1 MTNMIKMTPLPPN
14 VLIVDDAPANLE
26 LLAGILRERG
36 IEPRPVL
43 SGQLAIVAARADPP
57 DLILLDINMP
67 VMNGFEVYARL
78 KADATFKDIPVIFI
92 TALMETADKLKAFSM
107 GAVDYVTKPF
117 QAEEVCARV
126 ETHLRLRKLQR
137 DMTTYNNH
145 LEELVQEKI
154 KEISR
159 SQMATIFALAKLA
172 ESRDSDTGQHLE
184 RVQVLSRILACELRS
199 IPMYAGIITD
209 HYLETLYQA
218 APLHDIGK
226 VGIPDAIL
234 LKPGKL
240 SPAEFDEM
248 KRHTGFGAETL
259 KSVQSEYPGNSFIEM
274 GIDIAQSHHEKFDGS
289 GYPFGLKGEA
299 IPLSASIV
307 ALADVYDA
315 MRSKR
320 PYKSALSHVEAT
332 DFIIQ
337 SGGKHFNP
345 HIVAAFI
352 RRSGDFAALYP
363 VACRRVSGLESFLTL
378 GGNNHSVGSGSSIPC
393 A

>member
-1 MTNMIKMTPLPPN
+1 MMNKTPLPPN

-43 SGQLAIVAARADPP
+43 SGKRAIMAAQADPP

-67 VMNGFEVYARL
+67 EMNGFEVYERL
-78 KADATFKDIPVIFI
+78 KADAALKDIPVIFI

-126 ETHLRLRKLQR
+126 ETHLRLRKLQL
-137 DMTTYNNH
+137 DVETYNTH
-145 LEELVQEKI
+145 LEDLVQEKI

-172 ESRDSDTGQHLE
+172 ESRDSNTGQHLE
-184 RVQVLSRILACELRS
+184 RVQALSRILACELREM
-199 IPMYAGIITD
+199 PQYASIITD
-209 HYLETLYQA
+209 LYLENLCQA

-226 VGIPDAIL
+226 VGISDAIL

-240 SPAEFDEM
+240 SPSEFDEM
-248 KRHTGFGAETL
+248 KRHAVFGAETL
-259 KSVQSEYPGNSFIEM
+259 KSVQAEYPGNSFIEM

-289 GYPFGLKGEA
+289 GYPCGLKGGA
-299 IPLSASIV
+299 IPLSAAIV
-307 ALADVYDA
+307 AVADVYDA
-315 MRSKR
+315 MRSQR
-320 PYKSALSHVEAT
+320 PYKSALSHAEAT

-337 SGGKHFNP
+337 SGGKHLSP
-345 HIVAAFI
+345 DIVAAFA
-352 RRSGDFAALYP
+352 RRAGDFEALYP
-363 VACRRVSGLESFLTL
+363 SGERSL
-378 GGNNHSVGSGSSIPC
+378 C
-393 A
+393 

>member
-1 MTNMIKMTPLPPN
+1 MMNKTPPPPN
-14 VLIVDDAPANLE
+14 VLIVDDASANLE

-43 SGQLAIVAARADPP
+43 SGQLALMAAQADPP
-57 DLILLDINMP
+57 DLILLDITMP
-67 VMNGFEVYARL
+67 VMNGFEVYERL
-78 KADATFKDIPVIFI
+78 KADAALKNIPVIFI

-126 ETHLRLRKLQR
+126 DTHLRLRKLQM
-137 DMTTYNNH
+137 DLNHYNTH

-184 RVQVLSRILACELRS
+184 RVQTLSRILAAELRGM
-199 IPMYAGIITD
+199 PQYASIITD
-209 HYLETLYQA
+209 QYLENLYQA

-234 LKPGKL
+234 IKREKL
-240 SPAEFDEM
+240 STDEFSEI
-248 KRHTGFGAETL
+248 KRHTTIGAQTL
-259 KSVQSEYPGNSFIEM
+259 KAVQAEFPGNSFIAM
-274 GIDIAQSHHEKFDGS
+274 GIDIAQSHHEYFNGS
-289 GYPFGLKGEA
+289 GYPEGLSGDA
-299 IPLSASIV
+299 IPLSARIV
-307 ALADVYDA
+307 AVADVYDA

-320 PYKSALSHVEAT
+320 PYKAALTHAEAV
-332 DFIIQ
+332 DFIIE
-337 SGGKHFNP
+337 SGGKHLSP
-345 HIVAAFI
+345 DIVAAFA
-352 RRSGDFAALYP
+352 RRVGDFEMLYP
-363 VACRRVSGLESFLTL
+363 AL
-378 GGNNHSVGSGSSIPC
+378 
-393 A
+393 